1 MIQLTIRKPF
11 SIHAVY
17 KNYLLAFLLGFGALF
32 IVYLPAMCME
42 HGYFLYY
49 GDYNSQQLPFYELA
63 NDAVRSGSF
72 GWNWYTDLGANFIGS
87 YSFYLLGSPFF
98 WLTTILPRSWV
109 LYAMP
114 VLLAMKHGIAAMT
127 AYAYI
132 QRFVRSRN
140 AALIGGLL
148 YAFSGFQLFNLFFN
162 HFQDVTAFFPLM
174 LIAMEETVN
183 HNRKGVFALSVALMG
198 CINYFFFTGQ
208 AVFLILYFIVRCFSK
223 DFHATPKKFFLLVW
237 EAVLGVLL
245 ACFLLLPS
253 ALAILANNRIT
264 SRLYGM
270 DLLSYSDPTR
280 IWRII
285 ESFFLIPDVP
295 ARPNLFSSNEAKWA
309 SIGGYLPLFSMV
321 GVLSFCKHKEGHWA
335 KRLVIL
341 CTICAFVP
349 VLNSCFYALNGS
361 YYARWFYMPICIMA
375 LMTAYVLDNTTISS
389 KYGFGITALMMA
401 VFGVISI
408 LPKKE
413 NDTVTWGSFAEYP
426 LYFYLT
432 LGICVVSLGAAGF
445 LFYRR
450 KKGKPIYAIALPLT
464 IAACT
469 FCTMDVVYF
478 GAYTPQRAEEYI
490 DKAIDKEGDVTIA
503 VSSDDFFRIDI
514 SHDRDNYPMFWGL
527 PCMKTFHSVVPASIM
542 EFYSEIGVTRDV
554 ASRADLKYKAIRY
567 LFSVRYYFD
576 EIIEDNSE
584 PNGIDLPGFSYYDT
598 QNGFFVYKNDYAL
611 PMGFT
616 FDTYVK
622 TTDWKS
628 YSEETR
634 CNLLL
639 RALVLDQEQ
648 IEKYGEWMRPLLN
661 SNKIMT
667 DEDLLKECNERATT
681 ACDTFQY
688 DSKGFQATIETEEP
702 NLVFFSVPWDE
713 GWSAEVNGESVK
725 IEKVDIGFMAVPV
738 SSGNSEIV
746 FTYHTPGLKTGILL
760 SLGGLVLFIG
770 YLSIVYL
777 LKKKS
782 TSSPEITVCCIDY
795 TTEETTDFQTGPVSS
810 NTEQKNP

>member
-1 MIQLTIRKPF
+1 MMQLTIRKPF
-11 SIHAVY
+11 SSHAVY

-87 YSFYLLGSPFF
+87 YAFYLLGSPFF

-114 VLLAMKHGIAAMT
+114 VLLSMKHGIATLT

-140 AALIGGLL
+140 AAMIGGLL
-148 YAFSGFQLFNLFFN
+148 YTFSGFQLFNLFFN
-162 HFQDVTAFFPLM
+162 HFQDVTAFFPLL
-174 LIAMEETVN
+174 LIAMEEAVN

-208 AVFLILYFIVRCFSK
+208 AVFLVLYFIVRCFSK
-223 DFHATPKKFFLLVW
+223 DFRATPKKFFLLVL
-237 EAVLGVLL
+237 EAVIGVLL

-270 DLLSYSDPTR
+270 NMLAYSDPTR

-309 SIGGYLPLFSMV
+309 SIGGYLPLFSMA
-321 GVLSFCKHKEGHWA
+321 GVLSFCKHKDGHWA

-341 CTICAFVP
+341 CTICAFIP
-349 VLNSCFYALNGS
+349 ILNSCFYALNGS

-375 LMTAYVLDNTTISS
+375 LMTAYVLDNTTISV

-408 LPKKE
+408 LPKKDG
-413 NDTVTWGSFAEYP
+413 DTVTWGSFAEYP

-432 LGICVVSLGAAGF
+432 LGICLISLGAAAF

-450 KKGKPIYAIALPLT
+450 RNGKPVYAIALPLT
-464 IAACT
+464 VAACT
-469 FCTMDVVYF
+469 FCTMSVVYF
-478 GAYTPQRAEEYI
+478 GAYTPQRAGEYI

-514 SHDRDNYPMFWGL
+514 SQDRDNYPMFWGL
-527 PCMKTFHSVVPASIM
+527 PCMRTFHSVVPASIM
-542 EFYSEIGVTRDV
+542 EFYPEIGVTRDV
-554 ASRADLKYKAIRY
+554 ASRADLAYKAIRY

-576 EIIEDNSE
+576 EITEDNLE

-616 FDTYVK
+616 FDTYVEASN
-622 TTDWKS
+622 WKN
-628 YSEETR
+628 YTEETR

-648 IEKYGEWMRPLLN
+648 VEKYGKWMQPLSA
-661 SNKIMT
+661 SNQTMT
-667 DEDLLKECNERATT
+667 DEDLLKECRERAAT

-713 GWSAEVNGESVK
+713 GWSAEVNGESVE

-746 FTYHTPGLKTGILL
+746 FTYHTPGLKTGTLL

-770 YLSIVYL
+770 YLSTAYI

-782 TSSPEITVCCIDY
+782 HPALETTVCCIDY
-795 TTEETTDFQTGPVSS
+795 TAEETTDFQA
-810 NTEQKNP
+810 